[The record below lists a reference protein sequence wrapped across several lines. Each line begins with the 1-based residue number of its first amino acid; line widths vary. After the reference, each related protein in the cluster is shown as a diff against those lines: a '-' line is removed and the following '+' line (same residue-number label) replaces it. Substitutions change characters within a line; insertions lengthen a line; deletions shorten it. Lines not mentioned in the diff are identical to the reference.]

1 VSEGRGTATSRSDVQ
16 LTDGDDPS
24 PRDAYPS
31 TPGTNPVAGDMNR
44 GEELVIGGE
53 DSLRW
58 RSDPTRH

>member
-1 VSEGRGTATSRSDVQ
+1 MSEGRGTAASRSDVQ

-31 TPGTNPVAGDMNR
+31 TPSTNPVTSDTNR
-44 GEELVIGGE
+44 GEELVIDGE

-58 RSDPTRH
+58 WSDPTRH